1 MISTKADMDRAIQ
14 LLLNT
19 DLQIL
24 EDYLRF
30 AMVGFLETSL
40 LRGNTDPSIIDLWRN
55 GHRIK

>member
-1 MISTKADMDRAIQ
+1 MDRAIQ